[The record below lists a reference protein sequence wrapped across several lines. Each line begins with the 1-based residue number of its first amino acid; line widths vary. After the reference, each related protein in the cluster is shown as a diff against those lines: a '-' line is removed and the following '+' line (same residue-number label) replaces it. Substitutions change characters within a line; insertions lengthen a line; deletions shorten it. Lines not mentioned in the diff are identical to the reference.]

1 MRRFLETFCLA
12 ILGSLIAWPIS
23 EATAP
28 WAIGAPVFH
37 LVHLLYTLIFS
48 IILRIVYEV
57 LYYVVLGKDYPT
69 T

>member
-1 MRRFLETFCLA
+1 MRRLLETFCLA
-12 ILGSLIAWPIS
+12 LIAMLIAWPIS
-23 EATAP
+23 ESTAA
-28 WAIGAPVFH
+28 WAISHPVFH
-37 LVHLLYTLIFS
+37 LIWLMYALIFT